1 MIWFV
6 AKRRGSCYGDRV
18 GRCTTA
24 LQTHCCWNAR
34 GSHNFTVEL
43 PSVSVAFEDFL
54 YHPNGKLAGSL
65 WVRSDYPEKC
75 APSALQGNSRPCPK
89 TNPHSSPLPRRKG
102 VENSD
107 GAMCNRLS
115 LACHFQSRPKWD
127 PSSTVKIFG
136 HSLRPVQGTVQNSY
150 RIVSQR
156 EPLDNGSGGSAS
168 SDYKYVLVLRFEPVG
183 FDRSECSLTVCA
195 VPDKPLPNSSNGID

>member
-115 LACHFQSRPKWD
+115 LACHFQSRPKWSANEERMRASGAGF
-127 PSSTVKIFG
+127 PSQISKDKAAWCKSISNVLT
-136 HSLRPVQGTVQNSY
+136 RP
-150 RIVSQR
+150 
-156 EPLDNGSGGSAS
+156 PLVGRGS
-168 SDYKYVLVLRFEPVG
+168 D
-183 FDRSECSLTVCA
+183 
-195 VPDKPLPNSSNGID
+195 NSSYAKSNTQSTSLKL